1 MHPSSGKGLTI
12 KVRAPMID
20 VKPPSKAGT
29 AWLVTEVGRERPASA
44 SAVAVDPAPTR
55 GGPWAVGRPAAR
67 GALLRGQWAGALAAI
82 TVMVAVG
89 LFLPL
94 LGWSLLAF
102 IVLDTVLATVNRRRA
117 RTSRGRCESVRGR
130 VAGNARA
137 FRERPQVVRERPGCA

>member
-1 MHPSSGKGLTI
+1 
-12 KVRAPMID
+12 MID
-20 VKPPSKAGT
+20 VKPPAKAGT

-102 IVLDTVLATVNRRRA
+102 FSSWAETDDGGPAPP
-117 RTSRGRCESVRGR
+117 
-130 VAGNARA
+130 AGGARA
-137 FRERPQVVRERPGCA
+137 FRERPQVVRERSGKGRR